1 MIILI
6 PLWIEVCSQATFL
19 NYEFCAIDLVASEPP
34 KDAIENSRS
43 PLKWIWKYLGCLY
56 PHQGLEVG
64 HHNFDVL
71 RLYDEYQL
79 YRMK

>member
-43 PLKWIWKYLGCLY
+43 PLK
-56 PHQGLEVG
+56 
-64 HHNFDVL
+64 
-71 RLYDEYQL
+71 
-79 YRMK
+79 